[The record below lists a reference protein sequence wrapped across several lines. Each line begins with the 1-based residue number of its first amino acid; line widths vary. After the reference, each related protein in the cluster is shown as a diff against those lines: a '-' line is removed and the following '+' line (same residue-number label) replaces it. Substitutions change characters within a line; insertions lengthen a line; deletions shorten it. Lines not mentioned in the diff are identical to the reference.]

1 MTPLSR
7 RSFVGGGAATLTLA
21 ATQARAAGTVRIGYQ
36 IYGNFL
42 LLKDSGLL
50 EEKLKP
56 SGWSVEWKKF
66 VSGPPLMEALGAG
79 AIDFGSAGETPPIF
93 AQAAGAPLVYL
104 GSEAPSPAG
113 EAILVLDKSPITTLA
128 ELKGRKVA
136 FNKGSNVHYLYLR
149 ALEKAGLSQRDV
161 TPVYLAPADGRAAFE
176 RGSVD
181 AWAIWDPYLAAA
193 QAAIKT
199 RVLTSGNGLVANR
212 QFYFGKRDFPDASV
226 TTALGQA
233 VVEIDARAAADR
245 AKAAAILAP
254 SVGLPEP
261 IIAAAV
267 NRQPWA
273 YQAIDPQIV
282 QDQQVIADAFHAL
295 GLIPKPIRISDA
307 LPSARP

>member
-1 MTPLSR
+1 MTDLSR
-7 RSFVGGGAATLTLA
+7 RTFVGAAAAALSLA

-36 IYGNFL
+36 IYGNLL
-42 LLKDSGLL
+42 LLKTAGLL
-50 EEKLKP
+50 EQKLKP
-56 SGWSVEWKKF
+56 LGWSVEWKKF

-104 GSEAPSPAG
+104 GAEAPSPAG

-128 ELKGRKVA
+128 GLKGRKVA
-136 FNKGSNVHYLYLR
+136 FNKGSNVHYLYVR
-149 ALEKAGLSQRDV
+149 ALEKAGLSPKEV

-199 RVLTSGNGLVANR
+199 RALTDGTGLVVNR
-212 QFYFGKRDFPDASV
+212 QFYFGRRGFTDAPV
-226 TTALGQA
+226 YAAIREA

-245 AKAAAILAP
+245 GKAAGVLSP
-254 SVGLPEP
+254 GVGLPEP
-261 IIAAAV
+261 VVATAV
-267 NRQPWA
+267 NRQSWA
-273 YQAIDPQIV
+273 FQAIDPAIAR
-282 QDQQVIADAFHAL
+282 DQQVIADTFHKL
-295 GLIPKPIRISDA
+295 GLIPKPVRISDA
-307 LPSARP
+307 LSSA